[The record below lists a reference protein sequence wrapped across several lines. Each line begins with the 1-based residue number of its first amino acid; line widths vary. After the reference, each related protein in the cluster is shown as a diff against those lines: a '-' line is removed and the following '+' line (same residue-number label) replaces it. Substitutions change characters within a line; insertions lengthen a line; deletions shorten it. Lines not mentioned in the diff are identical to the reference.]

1 MPVGANPSEQPA
13 CCVMGYNIAMVS
25 FQALLRH
32 ALAVLSLAGI
42 GSAQAAPPIELREVA
57 RTVAMGGDI
66 RRIVV
71 AADETRFLTVGE
83 LGDILW
89 WDLGKREL
97 LRRVEPF
104 GRYVSAV
111 AIHPTEPWA
120 VVAAS
125 SAGEAERAV
134 FALDLANGDVRKILE
149 LEVDH
154 LAFSPGGESLGV
166 LELKLLGER
175 RFGMFEQ
182 RVLTFASQDL
192 RGASGAE
199 PKGST
204 VWEPWSRKLV
214 HFPTPDGQ
222 AVALPYG
229 SGKSDQ
235 SGLGSSCQSYRGTA
249 RGEGR
254 WTRLQRFVPEPAT
267 YSLASQVDSWIELTA
282 ITDSGTLLAADYQGQ
297 LFVQGLAADDLTVR
311 SGHRGEAHALTF
323 SPDGKFVAVQG
334 LGAVRFVGLDGREVA
349 FLHGTHLV
357 RPGPDGADFWILG
370 RHELRLWNAKTNRVV
385 GEPLRWPQ
393 PTLPLLR
400 SNELWSR
407 IALLGGPVYGPQ
419 NLWTLAAFVVVDGQP
434 WAGSLAKGLRS
445 AEPVRRTAN
454 GQFERLPDAG
464 DRGDAAA
471 FLVASDGNVVSA
483 AGRRADELIR
493 ASSGSVRIYARDG
506 GAVALR
512 RFQSAPLWLAVAGDV
527 VLLGTSDGVVHRLLG
542 SDLEEIDRRTFTPRL
557 RQLVAFDGERL
568 LASSG
573 PSLQL
578 LAARNL
584 EVLQPLPLPAEL
596 DGVDVFGLA
605 PDRRHLAVA
614 RGADVRILAIE

>member
-1 MPVGANPSEQPA
+1 MLSLSPWL
-13 CCVMGYNIAMVS
+13 C
-25 FQALLRH
+25 QAI
-32 ALAVLSLAGI
+32 AVLSLSGI
-42 GSAQAAPPIELREVA
+42 GCAPAVQPIALRDVA
-57 RTVAMGGDI
+57 RTVALGGDVQ
-66 RRIVV
+66 RIVV

-83 LGDILW
+83 LDDLLW

-97 LRRVEPF
+97 LRRFEPF
-104 GRYVSAV
+104 ARQVTAV

-182 RVLTFASQDL
+182 RALTFASKDL
-192 RGASGAE
+192 RGASAAE
-199 PKGST
+199 PRAST
-204 VWEPWSRKLV
+204 AWEPWSRKRA

-222 AVALPYG
+222 AEAVPYG
-229 SGKSDQ
+229 PRNGDFDQ
-235 SGLGSSCQSYRGTA
+235 PCQSHRGTA
-249 RGEGR
+249 RGHGK

-267 YSLASQVDSWIELTA
+267 YSLASQVDNWIDLTA
-282 ITDSGTLLAADYQGQ
+282 ITDTGTLLAADQQGQ

-323 SPDGKFVAVQG
+323 SPDGTFVAVQG
-334 LGAVRFVGLDGREVA
+334 LGAVRFVGLDGREVG

-385 GEPLRWPQ
+385 GEPQRWPQ

-400 SNELWSR
+400 TNELSR
-407 IALLGGPVYGPQ
+407 RPDLLGRQVYGPQ
-419 NLWTLAAFVVVDGQP
+419 NLWTLAPFVVVDGQP
-434 WAGSLAKGLRS
+434 WAGSSAKGFGS
-445 AEPVRRTAN
+445 AEPVRRRAD
-454 GQFERLPDAG
+454 GQFERLPDQG
-464 DRGDAAA
+464 DRGDAAS
-471 FLVASDGNVVSA
+471 FLAAPDGNVVSA
-483 AGRRADELIR
+483 AGRRADELFP
-493 ASSGSVRIYARDG
+493 ASHGTVRIYARDG
-506 GAVALR
+506 SAVAVR
-512 RFQSAPLWLAVAGDV
+512 RFPSAPLWLAVAGDV
-527 VLLGTSDGVVHRLLG
+527 VLLGTSAGEVHRLRG
-542 SDLEEIDRRTFTPRL
+542 SDLEEIDRRTVTPPL
-557 RQLVAFDGERL
+557 RQLVAFDGARL
-568 LASSG
+568 LASRG
-573 PSLQL
+573 PDL
-578 LAARNL
+578 LLLDPRNL
-584 EVLQPLPLPAEL
+584 ETTQTLPLPADL

>member
-1 MPVGANPSEQPA
+1 V
-13 CCVMGYNIAMVS
+13 VGYNIAMVS
-25 FQALLRH
+25 FQALLRP
-32 ALAVLSLAGI
+32 ALAVLSFAGI
-42 GSAQAAPPIELREVA
+42 GWAQAAPPIELREVA
-57 RTVAMGGDI
+57 STVAMGGDI

-104 GRYVSAV
+104 ARHLAAV
-111 AIHPTEPWA
+111 AIHPTENWA

-125 SAGEAERAV
+125 SADEAERAV
-134 FALDLANGDVRKILE
+134 FALDLATGDVRKILD

-154 LAFSPGGESLGV
+154 LAFSASGESLGA
-166 LELKLLGER
+166 LQLKLLGER

-182 RVLTFASQDL
+182 RALTFVSKDL
-192 RGASGAE
+192 QGASGAE
-199 PKGST
+199 PRAST
-204 VWEPWSRKLV
+204 AFEPWSRKRV
-214 HFPTPDGQ
+214 HFPTPDGH
-222 AVALPYG
+222 AVAVPYG
-229 SGKSDQ
+229 PRNGEYREP
-235 SGLGSSCQSYRGTA
+235 CQSHRGTA
-249 RGEGR
+249 RGHHK
-254 WTRLQRFVPEPAT
+254 WTRLQRFAPEPAI
-267 YSLASQVDSWIELTA
+267 YSLAAQIDNWIDLTA
-282 ITDSGTLLAADYQGQ
+282 ITDTGTMLAADQQGQ

-357 RPGPDGADFWILG
+357 RPGADGADFWILG

-385 GEPLRWPQ
+385 GEPQRWPQ

-400 SNELWSR
+400 SNELRSLPDLR
-407 IALLGGPVYGPQ
+407 GRPVYGPQ

-527 VLLGTSDGVVHRLLG
+527 VLLGTSNGEVHRLRG

-584 EVLQPLPLPAEL
+584 EVLQTLSLPAEL

-605 PDRRHLAVA
+605 PDRRHIAVA

>member
-1 MPVGANPSEQPA
+1 
-13 CCVMGYNIAMVS
+13 
-25 FQALLRH
+25 
-32 ALAVLSLAGI
+32 
-42 GSAQAAPPIELREVA
+42 
-57 RTVAMGGDI
+57 
-66 RRIVV
+66 
-71 AADETRFLTVGE
+71 
-83 LGDILW
+83 
-89 WDLGKREL
+89 
-97 LRRVEPF
+97 
-104 GRYVSAV
+104 
-111 AIHPTEPWA
+111 
-120 VVAAS
+120 
-125 SAGEAERAV
+125 
-134 FALDLANGDVRKILE
+134 
-149 LEVDH
+149 
-154 LAFSPGGESLGV
+154 
-166 LELKLLGER
+166 
-175 RFGMFEQ
+175 
-182 RVLTFASQDL
+182 
-192 RGASGAE
+192 
-199 PKGST
+199 
-204 VWEPWSRKLV
+204 
-214 HFPTPDGQ
+214 
-222 AVALPYG
+222 
-229 SGKSDQ
+229 
-235 SGLGSSCQSYRGTA
+235 
-249 RGEGR
+249 
-254 WTRLQRFVPEPAT
+254 LQRFAPEPAT
-267 YSLASQVDSWIELTA
+267 YSLAAQIDNWIDLTA
-282 ITDSGTLLAADYQGQ
+282 ITDTGTMLAADQQGQ

-584 EVLQPLPLPAEL
+584 EVLQTLSLPAEL

>member
-1 MPVGANPSEQPA
+1 
-13 CCVMGYNIAMVS
+13 MVS
-25 FQALLRH
+25 LPCWLRQAVF
-32 ALAVLSLAGI
+32 VLSLSGI
-42 GSAQAAPPIELREVA
+42 GCTQAVPPIALREVA
-57 RTVAMGGDI
+57 RTVALGGDVE
-66 RRIVV
+66 RIVV

-83 LGDILW
+83 LGDLLW

-97 LRRVEPF
+97 LRRFEPF
-104 GRYVSAV
+104 ARHVTAV

-134 FALDLANGDVRKILE
+134 FALDLATGDVRKILE

-182 RVLTFASQDL
+182 RALTFASKDL
-192 RGASGAE
+192 RGARAAE
-199 PKGST
+199 PRSST
-204 VWEPWSRKLV
+204 AWEPWSRKRA
-214 HFPTPDGQ
+214 HFTTPDGQ
-222 AVALPYG
+222 AEAVPYG
-229 SGKSDQ
+229 PRNGDFGQ
-235 SGLGSSCQSYRGTA
+235 PCQSHRGTA
-249 RGEGR
+249 RGHHK
-254 WTRLQRFVPEPAT
+254 WTRLQRLAPEPAT
-267 YSLASQVDSWIELTA
+267 YSLAAQIDNWIDLTA
-282 ITDSGTLLAADYQGQ
+282 ITDTGTMLAADQQGQ

-323 SPDGKFVAVQG
+323 SPDGEFVAVQG

-357 RPGPDGADFWILG
+357 RPGADGADFWILS
-370 RHELRLWNAKTNRVV
+370 RRELRLWNAKTNRVV
-385 GEPLRWPQ
+385 GEPQRWPQ

-400 SNELWSR
+400 SNELSSR
-407 IALLGGPVYGPQ
+407 PDLLGRPSYGPQ

-434 WAGSLAKGLRS
+434 WAGSVANVFRS

-454 GQFERLPDAG
+454 GQFERLSDQG

-471 FLVASDGNVVSA
+471 FLTASDGNVVSA
-483 AGRRADELIR
+483 SGRRADELVR
-493 ASSGSVRIYARDG
+493 VSHGTVRIHTREG
-506 GAVALR
+506 GAVAVR
-512 RFQSAPLWLAVAGDV
+512 RFESVPLWLAVAGDV
-527 VLLGTSDGVVHRLLG
+527 VLLGTSDGVVHRLRG
-542 SDLEEIDRRTFTPRL
+542 SDLEEVDRRTFTPRL

-578 LAARNL
+578 LAAHNL
-584 EVLQPLPLPAEL
+584 EVLQTLTLPAAL

>member
-1 MPVGANPSEQPA
+1 MV
-13 CCVMGYNIAMVS
+13 GYNITMVA
-25 FQALLRH
+25 FQARLRH
-32 ALAVLSLAGI
+32 ALAVLSLSGL
-42 GSAQAAPPIELREVA
+42 GCTQAVQPIALREVA
-57 RTVAMGGDI
+57 RTVAMGGDV

-125 SAGEAERAV
+125 SADDEERAV
-134 FALDLANGDVRKILE
+134 FALDLANGDVRKILD
-149 LEVDH
+149 LEVSH

-166 LELKLLGER
+166 LQQKLLGER

-182 RVLTFASQDL
+182 RALTFASKEL
-192 RGASGAE
+192 RGAQGAE
-199 PKGST
+199 PRSST
-204 VWEPWSRKLV
+204 AWEPWSSKRA
-214 HFPTPDGQ
+214 HFPTPDGH
-222 AVALPYG
+222 AVAVPYG
-229 SGKSDQ
+229 PRNGEYREP
-235 SGLGSSCQSYRGTA
+235 CQSHRGTA

-267 YSLASQVDSWIELTA
+267 YSLAAQVDNWIDLTA
-282 ITDSGTLLAADYQGQ
+282 ITDTGTMLAADQQGQ
-297 LFVQGLAADDLTVR
+297 LFVQGIAADDLTVR
-311 SGHRGEAHALTF
+311 SGHRGDAHALTF
-323 SPDGKFVAVQG
+323 SPDGKFLAVEG

-357 RPGPDGADFWILG
+357 RPGSDGADFWILG
-370 RHELRLWNAKTNRVV
+370 RHELRLWNARTNRVV

-407 IALLGGPVYGPQ
+407 PFLQGGPVYGPQ
-419 NLWTLAAFVVVDGQP
+419 NLWTLAAFAVVDGQP
-434 WAGSLAKGLRS
+434 WAGSDANVFRS
-445 AEPVRRTAN
+445 AEPVRRTAD
-454 GQFERLPDAG
+454 GQFERLPDQG

-471 FLVASDGNVVSA
+471 FLTASDGNVLSA
-483 AGRRADELIR
+483 SGRRADELVPV
-493 ASSGSVRIYARDG
+493 SHGTVRIHTREG
-506 GAVALR
+506 GAVAVR
-512 RFQSAPLWLAVAGDV
+512 RFESVPLWLAVAGDV
-527 VLLGTSDGVVHRLLG
+527 VLLGTSDGVVHRLRS

-557 RQLVAFDGERL
+557 RQVVAFDGDRL

-578 LAARNL
+578 LVGRDL
-584 EVLQPLPLPAEL
+584 EVLQTLALPADF
-596 DGVDVFGLA
+596 DGVDVFGLS

-614 RGADVRILAIE
+614 RGADVRILAIQ

>member
-1 MPVGANPSEQPA
+1 MSAQDPREQPV
-13 CCVMGYNIAMVS
+13 CCAPGYNTAMVS
-25 FQALLRH
+25 LPPWLCQAI
-32 ALAVLSLAGI
+32 AVLWLSGI
-42 GSAQAAPPIELREVA
+42 GCAPAVQPIALRDVG
-57 RTVAMGGDI
+57 RTVALGGDV

-83 LGDILW
+83 LADLLW
-89 WDLGKREL
+89 WDLGKREV
-97 LRRVEPF
+97 LRRFEPILRDI
-104 GRYVSAV
+104 GAV
-111 AIHPTEPWA
+111 AVHPTEPWA

-166 LELKLLGER
+166 LEMKLLGER

-182 RVLTFASQDL
+182 RALTFASKDL
-192 RGASGAE
+192 RGASAAE
-199 PKGST
+199 PRAST
-204 VWEPWSRKLV
+204 AWEPWSRKRA

-222 AVALPYG
+222 AEAVPYG
-229 SGKSDQ
+229 PRNGDFGQ
-235 SGLGSSCQSYRGTA
+235 PCQSHRGTA
-249 RGEGR
+249 RGHGK

-267 YSLASQVDSWIELTA
+267 YSLASQVDNWIDLTA
-282 ITDSGTLLAADYQGQ
+282 ITDTGTLLAADAQGQ

-334 LGAVRFVGLDGREVA
+334 LGAVRFVGLDGREVG

-357 RPGPDGADFWILG
+357 RPGTDGADFWILG
-370 RHELRLWNAKTNRVV
+370 RHELRLWNAKANRVV
-385 GEPLRWPQ
+385 GEPQRWPQ

-400 SNELWSR
+400 RNELSR
-407 IALLGGPVYGPQ
+407 RPDLLGRPVYGPQ
-419 NLWTLAAFVVVDGQP
+419 NLWTLAPFVMVDGQP
-434 WAGSLAKGLRS
+434 WAASSAKGLRS
-445 AEPVRRTAN
+445 AEPVRRTAD
-454 GQFERLPDAG
+454 GQFERLPDQG
-464 DRGDAAA
+464 DLGEQAA
-471 FLVASDGNVVSA
+471 FLIAPDGNVVAA
-483 AGRRADELIR
+483 AGRRGNFEMFQKPH
-493 ASSGSVRIYARDG
+493 GTVRIYARDG
-506 GAVALR
+506 SAVAVR

-527 VLLGTSDGVVHRLLG
+527 VLLGTSAGDVHRLRG
-542 SDLEEIDRRTFTPRL
+542 RDLEEIDRRTFSPPL
-557 RQLVAFDGERL
+557 RQLVAFDGDRL
-568 LASSG
+568 LVSSG

-578 LAARNL
+578 LGLRSL
-584 EVLQPLPLPAEL
+584 EVLQTLSLPADL